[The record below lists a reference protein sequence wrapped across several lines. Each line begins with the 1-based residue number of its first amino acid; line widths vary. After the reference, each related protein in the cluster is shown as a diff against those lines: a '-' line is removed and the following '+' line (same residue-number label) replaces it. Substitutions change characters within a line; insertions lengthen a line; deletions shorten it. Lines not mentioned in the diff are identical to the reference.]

1 MTTVMWYE
9 SDTTLLFR
17 LIQEILAELRLL
29 NKNHA
34 KEHNHARQEELSQE
48 EDCTEAC
55 GCS

>member
-1 MTTVMWYE
+1 MWYE
-9 SDTTLLFR
+9 DDTTGLFR

-29 NKNHA
+29 NKNFA
-34 KEHNHARQEELSQE
+34 IMRHNHARQEELSQE